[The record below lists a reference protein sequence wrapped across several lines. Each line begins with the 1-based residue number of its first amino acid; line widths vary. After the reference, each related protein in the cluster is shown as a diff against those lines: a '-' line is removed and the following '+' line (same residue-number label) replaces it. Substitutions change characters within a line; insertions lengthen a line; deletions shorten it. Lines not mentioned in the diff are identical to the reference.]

1 MKKNTHSGAI
11 YVFLSAVLF
20 SIGGICIKMVPW
32 NAMAI
37 NGARNLISAGM
48 IGFYLWK
55 TKHTIVLNAAVL
67 FGAVCMA
74 GTTTLYVL
82 ANKMTTAANAIVLQF
97 TAPVFVIFL
106 TWLLFR
112 RRPGKLDAA
121 VSVLVLAGI
130 VCFFVDG
137 LSTGNT
143 VGNLLAL
150 LSGVTYAGVFMMNS
164 FEKSDSL
171 SSIFIGQSVCALT
184 CIGWVFAE
192 TEFTLPV
199 IGGIVLLGVFQL
211 GLAYLLMAK
220 GLQTTG
226 AVTACLTSASEPI
239 LNPVLVALFWHE
251 RITPLACAGAAIVIV
266 SIVGYHLMK
275 SLTEEK
281 QKRSAVQ

>member
-48 IGFYLWK
+48 IGVYFWK

-112 RRPGKLDAA
+112 RR
-121 VSVLVLAGI
+121 
-130 VCFFVDG
+130 
-137 LSTGNT
+137 
-143 VGNLLAL
+143 
-150 LSGVTYAGVFMMNS
+150 
-164 FEKSDSL
+164 
-171 SSIFIGQSVCALT
+171 
-184 CIGWVFAE
+184 
-192 TEFTLPV
+192 
-199 IGGIVLLGVFQL
+199 
-211 GLAYLLMAK
+211 
-220 GLQTTG
+220 
-226 AVTACLTSASEPI
+226 
-239 LNPVLVALFWHE
+239 
-251 RITPLACAGAAIVIV
+251 
-266 SIVGYHLMK
+266 
-275 SLTEEK
+275 
-281 QKRSAVQ
+281 